1 DLPAAVS
8 FSEDAGRGDISGE
21 ESVEEL
27 EGDELL
33 NNLEMQTKSAY
44 VRLMQL
50 KSRQQWARAESELR
64 RVHTGGA
71 LRTLRKRRLEGQSRE
86 MTEAVIRNSLE
97 AERFRAF
104 FKHEEAQ
111 ALEGPALTANEH
123 ARLAGTNARQGSDA
137 DFARMQI

>member
-8 FSEDAGRGDISGE
+8 VPEDAGRGDISGE

-27 EGDELL
+27 EGNELL
-33 NNLEMQTKSAY
+33 NNLEMQTKSVY

-64 RVHTGGA
+64 GVHTGGA
-71 LRTLRKRRLEGQSRE
+71 LRALLKHFSLGRLKPL
-86 MTEAVIRNSLE
+86 TDVLNSLE

-123 ARLAGTNARQGSDA
+123 ARLAGANTRQGSDA